1 MIVSRG
7 PNKWQIRIYLGMEN
21 GEEAWK
27 YETFHGTKTDAR
39 KRERALKKDADDSPN
54 APMVVRSF
62 KSFAEEWYAH
72 HSRKLMPN
80 TADSYRQYIN
90 SAIEILGEMKMGEIE
105 EHHMTRYF
113 DALMDGTAG
122 ALIGKKNPKR
132 AQKSQNTVAKHFWV
146 LRKLFR
152 DALKQDSPMEYMESY
167 RVKLTKQ
174 ILPTDEQVEKLL
186 DRVAEDPVLAAIFD
200 LAIWNGMRRGEIFA
214 LEWADLK
221 GNEISITKSLKHK
234 QGVGWVIGPPKSENS
249 IRSFVIDE
257 TTQSLLKK
265 LRGIDNTVKLSGR
278 VFSMTPNAFENR
290 FDGIVKGEMGA
301 EFTFHRLRHFC
312 LTKMAEEG
320 FTDTYIAER
329 AGHDLNVLRG
339 IYKHLG
345 VKAKQRQ
352 DDKILE
358 RRKVPK

>member
-7 PNKWQIRIYLGMEN
+7 KDKWQIRIYLGMEK
-21 GEEAWK
+21 GEESWQ
-27 YETFHGTKTDAR
+27 YETFHGTKPDAR
-39 KRERALKKDADDSPN
+39 KREREMKKAADDSPN
-54 APMVVRSF
+54 APIIVRSF
-62 KSFAEEWYAH
+62 KSYANEWLAH
-72 HSRKLMPN
+72 HIRKLMPN
-80 TADSYRQYIN
+80 TADSYQQYIN

-105 EHHMTRYF
+105 EHHLIRYF
-113 DALMDGTAG
+113 DALLDGTAG
-122 ALIGKKNPKR
+122 AITGKKHPKR

-152 DALKQDSPMEYMESY
+152 DGLKQASPMQYMESY
-167 RVKLTKQ
+167 RVKQTKQ
-174 ILPTDEQVEKLL
+174 ILPTDDQVEKLL
-186 DRVAEDPVLAAIFD
+186 DRVSGDPVLAAIFD

-214 LEWADLK
+214 LEWSDLK

-234 QGVGWVIGPPKSENS
+234 QSVGWVIGPPKSANS
-249 IRSFVIDE
+249 VRTFVIDE
-257 TTQSLLKK
+257 TTQTLLKK
-265 LRGIDNTVKLSGR
+265 VRGTDNTVKISGR
-278 VFSMTPNAFENR
+278 IFSMTPNAFENR

-301 EFTFHRLRHFC
+301 AFTFHRLRHFC

-320 FTDTYIAER
+320 FTDSYIAER

-352 DDKILE
+352 DDQIMA
-358 RRKVPK
+358 RRKIPK